1 MRLCYGNC
9 ITVGVLGNR
18 RPVILA
24 GPAANR
30 MVLLDAG
37 ENFSSR
43 WGWEVVRAHFP
54 GMVLLRDFADR
65 RLHRRMTA
73 PLFKPEVLRRP
84 MIEKDPVIRESL
96 KSWPEAVDVN
106 CGNKRLTL
114 EVALRVFG
122 ASRGERSTSR
132 YAETWRRCSTTCS
145 RRRAFAVGAAC
156 AHGIGCAAASTGNSR
171 GVVRRTPKI
180 SSRASLRGRMRWDD
194 VSLTGMSLT
203 HAGIAVRRPRDDR
216 LRSDHEV
223 HQACRGPCVARA
235 PAWRVPGCAAG
246 LRGEADLGVPP
257 SSTTWKNH
265 PPRFREV
272 AARMASVFHGGR

>member
-1 MRLCYGNC
+1 MPNPGQYVRDMRLCYGNC

-18 RPVILA
+18 RQVILA

-122 ASRGERSTSR
+122 GFEGGAVNEPLCRNMATLLDNVLAPPGIRRWRGL
-132 YAETWRRCSTTCS
+132 
-145 RRRAFAVGAAC
+145 RA
-156 AHGIGCAAASTGNSR
+156 R
-171 GVVRRTPKI
+171 
-180 SSRASLRGRMRWDD
+180 
-194 VSLTGMSLT
+194 
-203 HAGIAVRRPRDDR
+203 DR
-216 LRSDHEV
+216 LRRSLHRELARRRQENAEDLFTRLAAWTDEVGRRLSDGDV
-223 HQACRGPCVARA
+223 VDLCWDCFSA
-235 PAWRVPGCAAG
+235 PTGR
-246 LRGEADLGVPP
+246 PP
-257 SSTTWKNH
+257 
-265 PPRFREV
+265 PL
-272 AARMASVFHGGR
+272 